1 MLKALGLPK
10 GLKGRGQVRSKI
22 LFSQTILAKIYEANF
37 SVSMK
42 WRTTEKV
49 QFQFLN
55 SFLLGLTKFLI

>member
-1 MLKALGLPK
+1 MLKALELPK

-42 WRTTEKV
+42 WHTTEKV
-49 QFQFLN
+49 
-55 SFLLGLTKFLI
+55 GH